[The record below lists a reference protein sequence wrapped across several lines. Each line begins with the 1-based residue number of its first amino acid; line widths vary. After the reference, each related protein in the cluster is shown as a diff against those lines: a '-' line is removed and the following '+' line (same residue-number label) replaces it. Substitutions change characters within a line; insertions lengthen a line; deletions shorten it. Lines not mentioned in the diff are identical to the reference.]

1 MYRDQRAES
10 AGLWGS
16 LQTDW
21 RSGCFL
27 GAEGTGVPG
36 GYGSE
41 QWSQDFPSVGTPSQ
55 DFQLKL
61 VQGKK
66 VITMFYF
73 FDFRGG
79 CPGGSEDKASAY
91 NAEDPGSIPEWGR
104 SLEKEMATHSS
115 TLAWRIPWT
124 EESGRIQSLGSR
136 RVGHDWESSRDF
148 TFHVDSI
155 LKSHHSNDVMGA
167 FTQSE
172 ASTGKSPSIFHH
184 HNYLCVLS
192 R

>member
-1 MYRDQRAES
+1 MYRDQRTES

-41 QWSQDFPSVGTPSQ
+41 QWSQDLPSVGTPSQ

-73 FDFRGG
+73 CAFRGG

-91 NAEDPGSIPEWGR
+91 NAGGPGSIPEWGR

-115 TLAWRIPWT
+115 TLAWRIPMDRGAWRAT
-124 EESGRIQSLGSR
+124 VHEVSKSQTWL
-136 RVGHDWESSRDF
+136 RVF
-148 TFHVDSI
+148 TWLHFPCGQHTKV
-155 LKSHHSNDVMGA
+155 
-167 FTQSE
+167 T
-172 ASTGKSPSIFHH
+172 P
-184 HNYLCVLS
+184 
-192 R
+192 